1 MRGKLRH
8 IVLLVVAFCLLTG
21 SIGVAA
27 THRFCAMLGMSQM
40 EEAGL
45 KSDGSDCCAA
55 EKKSSCPAEVTKVDQ
70 QSCCSFSVTY
80 HKLDI
85 PSILK
90 FSKVELLA
98 ISPMLTTSFLVP
110 PVATVPV
117 IGSWAFYSDSSPPLA
132 GRELLHR
139 LHTLIV

>member
-8 IVLLVVAFCLLTG
+8 IVLLAVAFCLLTG

-27 THRFCAMLGMSQM
+27 THRFCAMLGMSPIEEIGLQSGGM
-40 EEAGL
+40 E
-45 KSDGSDCCAA
+45 CCAA
-55 EKKSSCPAEVTKVDQ
+55 EKKSSCQDEVTKVEQ
-70 QSCCSFSVTY
+70 QSCCSSSVTY

-85 PSILK
+85 PSTLK

-98 ISPMLTTSFLVP
+98 LMPVLTTSFLMP
-110 PVATVPV
+110 PVSTAPA